1 MEFGVVNPESE
12 WDAKWPYQMRFSK
25 PDAPRFNIQGSPAMH
40 CDKVMD
46 EFDGKLVTEIID
58 EFATDNEKW
67 AIEFLSGWHQMTTN
81 GYAKEDLADGPENG
95 WLGYYSLTQQSGN
108 ENLFEK
114 MSFADYISENAP
126 VTFTDPAVNIYSIG
140 NTRCYPGGVWG
151 YSDKF
156 SGNPEIIFFFIT
168 KTFYEM
174 F

>member
-25 PDAPRFNIQGSPAMH
+25 PDTPRFNIQGSPAMH
-40 CDKVMD
+40 CDKVVD

-81 GYAKEDLADGPENG
+81 GYADSDLVDGPENG

-108 ENLFEK
+108 ENLQ
-114 MSFADYISENAP
+114 MSFADYIAENAP
-126 VTFTDPAVNIYSIG
+126 VTFTDPAVNIYS
-140 NTRCYPGGVWG
+140 NWK
-151 YSDKF
+151 YSVLPN
-156 SGNPEIIFFFIT
+156 NPVG
-168 KTFYEM
+168 M
-174 F
+174 